1 MNVTSQPTPL
11 TTTDPK
17 AHCPILPNKKN
28 PEAAKKYFSRLVL
41 TNRGLL
47 TLGTQHYII
56 INTDMSIKA
65 TLRILHTKLSFLLS
79 HAVKVAQLVN
89 ITGDLIHI
97 FSLVLAF
104 SMSFG

>member
-1 MNVTSQPTPL
+1 MDQCKHPFAPSIQSLKMIGHVLWELEAKSPHEKLSPRPL
-11 TTTDPK
+11 
-17 AHCPILPNKKN
+17 
-28 PEAAKKYFSRLVL
+28 
-41 TNRGLL
+41 
-47 TLGTQHYII
+47 